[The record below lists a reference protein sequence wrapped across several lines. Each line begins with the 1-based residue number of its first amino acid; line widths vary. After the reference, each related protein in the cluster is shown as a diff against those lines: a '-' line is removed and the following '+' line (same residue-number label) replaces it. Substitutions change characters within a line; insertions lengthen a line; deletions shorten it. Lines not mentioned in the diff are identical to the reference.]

1 MDTNQGYLTKEEIDL
16 IGLWINHPE
25 IMEEEI
31 RKKELEK
38 MQMVKYFY
46 SLKPDCCGKVDFEN
60 NTVTYDK

>member
-31 RKKELEK
+31 RKKRIGKNADGEVLLS
-38 MQMVKYFY
+38 VKAG
-46 SLKPDCCGKVDFEN
+46 SLRKGGF
-60 NTVTYDK
+60 